1 MNPTTLAGR
10 VIQFGLTRIV
20 LGVLV
25 ISATAFLVQLIVGG
39 LLGAPG
45 LGTPDEFTLRLV
57 VPLVI
62 AVHFAYIGFVRLVE
76 RRPASELSGKG
87 AVRETGAGVAV
98 GAGLQAACVGAVAT
112 LGYFQVTGSNPVSA
126 VVPTFAVAVASG
138 YVEEVVFRGV
148 LFRIVE
154 ESLGTWIALALTSLL
169 FGFAHMSNPNATVF
183 SSFAIAM
190 EAGVL
195 LGAAYVLTRRL
206 WLAVGIHFAWNFTQ
220 GGIFGVRIS
229 GLTMDGLLESELS
242 GPALLSG
249 GEFGLEASV
258 FALVLGTGTGVLF
271 PVRASRSGHF
281 IAPFWRRSR
290 QTAPE
295 GRSAE
300 PHGDGGAPEGTER
313 EAGDRIGHGHGDQHR
328 PHPEPPAPEPDGGP

>member
-1 MNPTTLAGR
+1 MEPATLANR
-10 VIQFGLTRIV
+10 IIQFGLTRILLAV
-20 LGVLV
+20 LA
-25 ISATAFLVQLIVGG
+25 IAAAAFLVELVVGG
-39 LLGAPG
+39 VLDALG
-45 LGTPDEFTLRLV
+45 LGPRGEFTLQFV

-62 AVHFAYIGFVRLVE
+62 AVHFTYIGFVHLVE
-76 RRPASELSGKG
+76 RRPAAELSGSR
-87 AVRETGAGVAV
+87 AVAETGAGVAV
-98 GAGLQAACVGAVAT
+98 GAGLQAACVGAVAA
-112 LGYFQVTGSNPVSA
+112 LGYFQVTGWNPVSV
-126 VVPTFAVAVASG
+126 VVPTFALAVASG
-138 YVEEVVFRGV
+138 YVEEVVFRGI

-169 FGFAHMSNPNATVF
+169 FGFVHMSNPNATVF

-220 GGIFGVRIS
+220 GGIFGVRLS
-229 GLTMDGLLESELS
+229 GLAVDGLLETELN

-271 PVRASRSGHF
+271 LVRAGRIGRF
-281 IAPFWRRSR
+281 IAPFWRRPGPVAR
-290 QTAPE
+290 E

-300 PHGDGGAPEGTER
+300 RRGDGRAPDGKAG
-313 EAGDRIGHGHGDQHR
+313 EAGDQTGHGPDDQNR
-328 PHPEPPAPEPDGGP
+328 PRPEPHAPEPEGSP

>member
-1 MNPTTLAGR
+1 MDLTTLTR
-10 VIQFGLTRIV
+10 RIIQFGLTRILLAV
-20 LGVLV
+20 LAIAATATVIQLVVGGVLE
-25 ISATAFLVQLIVGG
+25 AL
-39 LLGAPG
+39 G
-45 LGTPDEFTLRLV
+45 LGPRGEFTLQFV
-57 VPLVI
+57 IPLVI
-62 AVHFAYIGFVRLVE
+62 AVHFTYIGFVRLVE
-76 RRPASELSGKG
+76 RRPADELAGKG
-87 AVRETGAGVAV
+87 AVRETGAGIAV
-98 GAGLQAACVGAVAT
+98 GAGLQAACVGAVAA
-112 LGYFQVTGSNPVSA
+112 LGYFQVAGLNPVSV
-126 VVPTFAVAVASG
+126 VVPTFAMAVASG

-169 FGFAHMSNPNATVF
+169 FGLVHMPNPNATVF

-229 GLTMDGLLESELS
+229 GIATDGLLDSELG

-258 FALVLGTGTGVLF
+258 FALALGTVTGVLF
-271 PVRASRSGHF
+271 LVRAGRRGHF
-281 IAPFWRRSR
+281 IAPFWRRPGD
-290 QTAPE
+290 AGPE

-300 PHGDGGAPEGTER
+300 PQGDDRALDEEPGG
-313 EAGDRIGHGHGDQHR
+313 EAGDRDGHGRGDQNR
-328 PHPEPPAPEPDGGP
+328 PNPEPPPP

>member
-10 VIQFGLTRIV
+10 VIQFGLTRIILAV
-20 LGVLV
+20 LA
-25 ISATAFLVQLIVGG
+25 IAAAATLVQLVAGG
-39 LLGAPG
+39 LIEALDLGPRG
-45 LGTPDEFTLRLV
+45 EFTLWFV

-62 AVHFAYIGFVRLVE
+62 AVHFVYIGFVRLVE
-76 RRPASELSGKG
+76 RRPATELSGRG
-87 AVRETGAGVAV
+87 AVGETGAGIAV
-98 GAGLQAACVGAVAT
+98 GAGLQAACVGAVAA
-112 LGYFQVTGSNPVSA
+112 LGYFQVTGSNPVS
-126 VVPTFAVAVASG
+126 VVAPTFALAVASG

-183 SSFAIAM
+183 SSFTIAM

-229 GLTMDGLLESELS
+229 GLAADGLLESELS
-242 GPALLSG
+242 GPAFLTG

-258 FALVLGTGTGVLF
+258 FALALGTGTGVLLL
-271 PVRASRSGHF
+271 VRAGRRGQF
-281 IAPFWRRSR
+281 IAPFWRRPR
-290 QTAPE
+290 DAAPE
-295 GRSAE
+295 DRPTEPLGDDRAAE
-300 PHGDGGAPEGTER
+300 PN
-313 EAGDRIGHGHGDQHR
+313 
-328 PHPEPPAPEPDGGP
+328 GGP

>member
-10 VIQFGLTRIV
+10 ILQFGLTRIV
-20 LGVLV
+20 LAVFA
-25 ISATAFLVQLIVGG
+25 IAATTFLVQLVVGSV
-39 LLGAPG
+39 LDWLG
-45 LGTPDEFTLRLV
+45 LGPRGQFTLWFV
-57 VPLVI
+57 IPLVI
-62 AVHFAYIGFVRLVE
+62 AVHFVYIGFVHLVE
-76 RRPASELSGKG
+76 RRPAAELSGGG

-98 GAGLQAACVGAVAT
+98 GAGLQTACVGAVAA
-112 LGYFQVTGSNPVSA
+112 LGYFQVAGLNPVSV
-126 VVPTFAVAVASG
+126 VVPTFAMSVASG

-154 ESLGTWIALALTSLL
+154 ESLGTWIALGLTSLL
-169 FGFAHMSNPNATVF
+169 FGFAHMSNPNATAF

-220 GGIFGVRIS
+220 GGIFGGRVS
-229 GLTMDGLLESELS
+229 GLSMDGLLESELS
-242 GPALLSG
+242 GPMLLSG

-258 FALVLGTGTGVLF
+258 FALTLGTATGVLF
-271 PVRASRSGHF
+271 LIRAGRRGQF
-281 IAPFWRRSR
+281 IAPFWRRPR
-290 QTAPE
+290 HATPQ

-300 PHGDGGAPEGTER
+300 PRRDGRAPDEESAC
-313 EAGDRIGHGHGDQHR
+313 EAGDRVGDGPGDQN
-328 PHPEPPAPEPDGGP
+328 HPDQEPPRR

>member
-1 MNPTTLAGR
+1 MNPTTLPGR
-10 VIQFGLTRIV
+10 FIQFGLTRIV
-20 LGVLV
+20 LAVLA
-25 ISATAFLVQLIVGG
+25 IAATALLVQLV
-39 LLGAPG
+39 LGSALDWLG
-45 LGTPDEFTLRLV
+45 LGPRGEFTLWFV

-62 AVHFAYIGFVRLVE
+62 AVHFVYIGFVHLVE
-76 RRPASELSGKG
+76 RRPAAELSGRG
-87 AVRETGAGVAV
+87 AVRETGAGIAV
-98 GAGLQAACVGAVAT
+98 GAGLQTACVGAVAA
-112 LGYFQVTGSNPVSA
+112 LGYYQVTGSNPVSA
-126 VVPTFAVAVASG
+126 VVPTLAMAVASG

-169 FGFAHMSNPNATVF
+169 FGFVHMSNPNATVF

-220 GGIFGVRIS
+220 GGIFGGRVS

-242 GPALLSG
+242 GPMLLSG

-258 FALVLGTGTGVLF
+258 FGLVFGTATGVLF
-271 PVRASRSGHF
+271 VVRASRSGQF
-281 IAPFWRRSR
+281 IAPFWRRPGHA
-290 QTAPE
+290 APE
-295 GRSAE
+295 DRSAE
-300 PHGDGGAPEGTER
+300 PLGDDRAADRNLR
-313 EAGDRIGHGHGDQHR
+313 ETGDRID
-328 PHPEPPAPEPDGGP
+328 PSPTD